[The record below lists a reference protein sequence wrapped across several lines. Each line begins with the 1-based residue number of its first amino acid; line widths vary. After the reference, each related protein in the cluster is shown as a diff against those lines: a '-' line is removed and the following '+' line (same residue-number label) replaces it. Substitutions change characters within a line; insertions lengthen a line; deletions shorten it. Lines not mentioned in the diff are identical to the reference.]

1 MVVEAG
7 GAIVVAAG
15 FAEDDVVGGIGARK
29 LRAEGRVGNVV
40 HDGRVATAAVVLSDV
55 ANGANLVAEWE
66 YDFVRGILVGE
77 KLMTYARSGEGHPD
91 IVAELP
97 AFAQR
102 VRQLFTSVEIRAHFA
117 RAEHAAL
124 VEPDILKGATADEV
138 EDFEDLVAERK
149 SDRDRRAWVQAMLLR
164 TGN

>member
-1 MVVEAG
+1 MSLPTPREQWQQCCEVTPDIRTRFGVDA
-7 GAIVVAAG
+7 AI
-15 FAEDDVVGGIGARK
+15 D
-29 LRAEGRVGNVV
+29 
-40 HDGRVATAAVVLSDV
+40 
-55 ANGANLVAEWE
+55 
-66 YDFVRGILVGE
+66 YLVGE

>member
-1 MVVEAG
+1 MSLPTPREQWQQCCEVTPDIRTRFGVDA
-7 GAIVVAAG
+7 AI
-15 FAEDDVVGGIGARK
+15 D
-29 LRAEGRVGNVV
+29 
-40 HDGRVATAAVVLSDV
+40 
-55 ANGANLVAEWE
+55 
-66 YDFVRGILVGE
+66 YLVGE
-77 KLMTYARSGEGHPD
+77 KLMAYARSGEAHAD

-124 VEPDILKGATADEV
+124 IEPDILKGATADEV
-138 EDFEDLVAERK
+138 EDFEDLIAELK